1 MEEDSDDEGTYSK
14 YDWPSAPLDLG
25 RAMSETIEVREEQ
38 QRVVA
43 EWVSTV

>member
-1 MEEDSDDEGTYSK
+1 MEEDLDDEGTYSS
-14 YDWPSAPLDLG
+14 YDWPSALLDVG

-43 EWVSTV
+43 EWVDTV

>member
-1 MEEDSDDEGTYSK
+1 MEDSDDEGTYSE

-38 QRVVA
+38 QRGVA
-43 EWVSTV
+43 EWVGTV